1 MTLELTRTTQQLLKI
16 QSATFYFV
24 TKSFTHLKRYGIV
37 LSRLQGTRT
46 MPAYILIFLL
56 VIVPGL
62 VFAKETSTK
71 TPENATAKSY
81 GSGWNCN
88 PGFRESKG
96 GCATIKIPVNA
107 YPTNKTYGQGW
118 ECKRGFREVNNNCNH
133 IKVPKNGY
141 LDYSGIKVKCD
152 RGYLLVNKTCKAIKV
167 PVNGYLKESSY
178 GSGWTCERGYRANK
192 GACVALKIPENAHID
207 YSGKAWECNKPY
219 SKKQNN
225 CILQVKN

>member
-1 MTLELTRTTQQLLKI
+1 MTLQLTRTTQQLLNI

-24 TKSFTHLKRYGIV
+24 TKYFIHLKRYGIV
-37 LSRLQGTRT
+37 LGRLQRTRT

-56 VIVPGL
+56 AIVPSL
-62 VFAKETSTK
+62 VFAKGVTNDV
-71 TPENATAKSY
+71 PENATAKSY
-81 GSGWNCN
+81 GNGWNCN
-88 PGFRESKG
+88 QGYRESKG
-96 GCATIKIPVNA
+96 ACAAVKVPANA

-178 GSGWTCERGYRANK
+178 GSGWTCERGYRVEK
-192 GACVALKIPENAHID
+192 GACVALNIPENAHIGF
-207 YSGKAWECNKPY
+207 SGKVWECNRPY
-219 SKKQNN
+219 IREQDN
-225 CILQVKN
+225 CILPVKN